1 MKTQDLTFTL
11 IVDQTPE
18 VVFNAVN
25 NVRGWWSETL
35 EGDSEKLNDEFIYR
49 YQDMHYSKQRL
60 VEVVPNQK
68 VVWLV
73 LDSYLSFIE
82 DKTEWTGTKISF
94 EITREQDKTQLLF
107 THHGLNPEVEC
118 YNACF
123 DGWSHYIKGSLVE
136 LIAKG
141 ERVSSN

>member
-141 ERVSSN
+141 EKVSSN

>member
-35 EGDSEKLNDEFIYR
+35 EGNSEKLNDEFIYR

-94 EITREQDKTQLLF
+94 EISKEQDKTHLVF
-107 THHGLNPEVEC
+107 THYGLNPQVEC

-136 LIAKG
+136 LITAREK
-141 ERVSSN
+141 VSTN

>member
-49 YQDMHYSKQRL
+49 YHDMHYSKQRL

>member
-94 EITREQDKTQLLF
+94 EISTEQDKTHLVF
-107 THHGLNPEVEC
+107 THHGLNPQVEC

-123 DGWSHYIKGSLVE
+123 DGWSHYIKGSLVA
-136 LIAKG
+136 LITAG
-141 ERVSSN
+141 EKVSTN

>member
-60 VEVVPNQK
+60 VEVVLNQK

>member
-11 IVDQTPE
+11 IVDQSPE

-25 NVRGWWSETL
+25 NVRGWWSDTL

-49 YQDMHYSKQRL
+49 YHDMHYSKQRL

-82 DKTEWTGTKISF
+82 DKTEWTDTKISF
-94 EITREQDKTQLLF
+94 EISREQDKTHLVF
-107 THHGLNPEVEC
+107 THHGLNPQVEC

-136 LIAKG
+136 LITTG
-141 ERVSSN
+141 EAVSTN

>member
-18 VVFNAVN
+18 EVFKAVT
-25 NVRGWWSETL
+25 NVRGWWSDTL

-94 EITREQDKTQLLF
+94 EISKVQDKTHLVF

-123 DGWSHYIKGSLVE
+123 DGWSHYVKGSLWQ
-136 LIAKG
+136 LITTG
-141 ERVSSN
+141 EKISAN

>member
-49 YQDMHYSKQRL
+49 YHDMHYSKQRL

-94 EITREQDKTQLLF
+94 EITRVQDKTQLLF